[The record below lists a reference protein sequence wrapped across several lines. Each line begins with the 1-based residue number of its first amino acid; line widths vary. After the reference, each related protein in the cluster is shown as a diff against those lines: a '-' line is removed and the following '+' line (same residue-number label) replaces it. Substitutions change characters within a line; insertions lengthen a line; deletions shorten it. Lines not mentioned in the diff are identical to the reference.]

1 MQWIAIAKTSKFK
14 KNEKIV
20 REKKL
25 KFLLEYKF
33 SGWKTYIKEEMKQ
46 EKEKKRK
53 ETKLK
58 KKPQYENECFQK
70 QTNQN
75 GIIAQPQPPTTNQWN
90 KSSVYF
96 AQEKRIFHSI
106 LTLSSLFT
114 LLQPWCFFFFWWS
127 FYSASTLI
135 LFILHF
141 YCVGFSF
148 HQK

>member
-1 MQWIAIAKTSKFK
+1 M
-14 KNEKIV
+14 
-20 REKKL
+20 KKL
-25 KFLLEYKF
+25 WGKRSSHFYWNINLVAEKLISKKKWNRRKRKKAERNE
-33 SGWKTYIKEEMKQ
+33 IKEEATIW
-46 EKEKKRK
+46 ERVFSEANESKRNNR
-53 ETKLK
+53 T
-58 KKPQYENECFQK
+58 
-70 QTNQN
+70 
-75 GIIAQPQPPTTNQWN
+75 TTNQWN

-141 YCVGFSF
+141 FCVGFSF